1 MNPLLALALSIGIF
15 SLLALATGIKGLVTK
30 RLHKRNRP

>member
-15 SLLALATGIKGLVTK
+15 SLLALATGIKSMVTK
-30 RLHKRNRP
+30 RLHKRTKP